1 MTFAHQSFA
10 RDVSF
15 LKAKATRQSLLGVVI
30 ALGAVIVATTLVAYV
45 QDGRL
50 TMQGL
55 LRAQQTNFVL
65 WFLDLLPICFPLWG
79 QYVGAVMAREAGA
92 MVVDQTQELRG
103 QTAALEFKAHHE
115 MTHDTLT
122 GLPNR
127 ILLHDRVAQA
137 IHRAKRDGGRLALLV
152 LDVDRFKE
160 INESLGHFNGDR
172 LLKQLAVRL
181 TGVIRAS
188 DTLARLGGDEFAF
201 LVPNVVSDAD
211 VQKVVRTIQK
221 AMDAPFSLE
230 KLTLDVRASIGA
242 AIFPEHGQDVDTLMQ
257 LADVAMYAAKQ
268 DNQGFVIFNSK
279 LSMASPQRLTLMG
292 ELRQAIE
299 SDELMMYYQPK
310 FDNGCNRVT
319 EVEALVRWQHPQHGL
334 MQPAAFIP
342 LAERTGLIKQ
352 LSIWVLKTVLQQ
364 SSRWRASGL
373 EIAVSV
379 NLSAQDLLDPELPDI
394 IAGLLAQHDV
404 PAKQLVLEIT
414 ETSVM
419 ADPDRSLEILN
430 RIAGLGV
437 RISIDDF
444 GTGYSSLAYLRKLP
458 VTEIKIDRSFV
469 MEMLDNPGDEAIVQ
483 ATIGLAQSLGLDVVA
498 EGVENDAT
506 MVRLKSM
513 GCNLLQGYHI
523 SRPMAAMDFPQWQS
537 DREKK

>member
-1 MTFAHQSFA
+1 MPFA

-15 LKAKATRQSLLGVVI
+15 LKAKATRQSMVGVGI
-30 ALGAVIVATTLVAYV
+30 AVVAIVVATTMVAYF
-45 QDGRL
+45 QTGGL
-50 TMQGL
+50 TLAGVAS
-55 LRAQQTNFVL
+55 AQRTNSAL
-65 WFLDLLPICFPLWG
+65 WFLDLLPFAFAVWG
-79 QYVGAVMAREAGA
+79 QHVGSVMAYEAGA
-92 MVVDQTQELRG
+92 MITDQTQELRT
-103 QTAALEFKAHHE
+103 QALAMEFKAQHE
-115 MTHDTLT
+115 MTHDALT
-122 GLPNR
+122 DLPNR

-137 IHRAKRDGGRLALLV
+137 IHRAKRDGGSLALLV

-172 LLKQLAVRL
+172 LLRQLAVRL
-181 TGVIRAS
+181 KGVIRES

-201 LVPNVVSDAD
+201 LIQKVASDAD
-211 VQKVVRTIQK
+211 VHKVARTIQK
-221 AMDAPFSLE
+221 AMDTPFSLE

-268 DNQGFVIFNSK
+268 DNQGFVIYSSR

-292 ELRQAIE
+292 ELRQALDR
-299 SDELMMYYQPK
+299 DELRMYYQPK
-310 FDNGCNRVT
+310 FDNHLSRVT
-319 EVEALVRWQHPQHGL
+319 EVEALVRWQHPRHGL
-334 MQPAAFIP
+334 MQPAEFIP

-352 LSIWVLKTVLQQ
+352 LSLWVLKTVLRQ
-364 SSRWRASGL
+364 SSLWREHGL

-379 NLSAQDLLDPELPDI
+379 NLSTQDLLDPELPDI
-394 IAGLLAQHDV
+394 IAGLLAQHSV

-414 ETSVM
+414 ETSIM

-483 ATIGLAQSLGLDVVA
+483 ATIGLARSLGLAVVA

-506 MVRLKSM
+506 MVRLQSL
-513 GCNLLQGYHI
+513 GCNILQGYHI
-523 SRPMAAMDFPQWQS
+523 SRPMAANDFPRWHS
-537 DREKK
+537 DREAK

>member
-1 MTFAHQSFA
+1 MPFAHQSFA

-15 LKAKATRQSLLGVVI
+15 LKAKATRQSVVGVVI
-30 ALGAVIVATTLVAYV
+30 ALFALVVATTLAAYV

-50 TMQGL
+50 TWGGIV
-55 LRAQQTNFVL
+55 RAQQTNFVL
-65 WFLDLLPICFPLWG
+65 WFLDLLPMFFAVWG
-79 QYVGAVMAREAGA
+79 QYVGSVMAHEAGA
-92 MVVDQTQELRG
+92 MVIDQTQELRT
-103 QTAALEFKAHHE
+103 QTVALECKAHHE
-115 MTHDTLT
+115 TTHDALT
-122 GLPNR
+122 DLPNR
-127 ILLHDRVAQA
+127 SLLHDRVVQA

-152 LDVDRFKE
+152 LDLDRFKE

-181 TGVIRAS
+181 QGVVRAS

-201 LVPNVVSDAD
+201 VIPNVASDAD
-211 VQKVVRTIQK
+211 LHKVAKTIQK

-268 DNQGFVIFNSK
+268 DNQGFVIYSSK
-279 LSMASPQRLTLMG
+279 LNMASPQRLTLMG
-292 ELRQAIE
+292 ELRQALE
-299 SDELMMYYQPK
+299 RDELLMYYQPK
-310 FDNGCNRVT
+310 FDNHCNRVT
-319 EVEALVRWQHPQHGL
+319 EVEALVRWQHPRHGL
-334 MQPAAFIP
+334 MQPAEFIP

-352 LSIWVLKTVLQQ
+352 LSLWVLKTVLHQ
-364 SSRWRASGL
+364 SSRWREDGL

-379 NLSAQDLLDPELPDI
+379 NLSAHDLLDPELPDI
-394 IAGLLAQHDV
+394 IAGLLAQHSV

-414 ETSVM
+414 ETAIM
-419 ADPDRSLEILN
+419 ADPDCSLEILN
-430 RIAGLGV
+430 RIAKLGV

-483 ATIGLAQSLGLDVVA
+483 ATIGLAKSLGLDVVA

-506 MVRLKSM
+506 MVKLKSL

-523 SRPMAAMDFPQWQS
+523 SKPMAAKDFPGWQS
-537 DREKK
+537 DRESK

>member
-1 MTFAHQSFA
+1 
-10 RDVSF
+10 
-15 LKAKATRQSLLGVVI
+15 
-30 ALGAVIVATTLVAYV
+30 
-45 QDGRL
+45 
-50 TMQGL
+50 
-55 LRAQQTNFVL
+55 
-65 WFLDLLPICFPLWG
+65 
-79 QYVGAVMAREAGA
+79 
-92 MVVDQTQELRG
+92 
-103 QTAALEFKAHHE
+103 
-115 MTHDTLT
+115 
-122 GLPNR
+122 
-127 ILLHDRVAQA
+127 
-137 IHRAKRDGGRLALLV
+137 
-152 LDVDRFKE
+152 
-160 INESLGHFNGDR
+160 
-172 LLKQLAVRL
+172 
-181 TGVIRAS
+181 
-188 DTLARLGGDEFAF
+188 
-201 LVPNVVSDAD
+201 